1 MTGLLV
7 DTNIVL
13 DLLTMREP
21 FYDSAARL
29 FSLADKKRLKISV
42 TSLTF
47 ANTNYV
53 LSRVKSS
60 KEAREVLRQ
69 FRILVH
75 VLSLDNKIID
85 LALNDTLFKD
95 FEDGLQYY
103 SAIENHQD
111 IIITRDLEDFKHST
125 IPVMT
130 AEEYIRLR
138 EIEARGR

>member
-53 LSRVKSS
+53 LCRVKSS